1 MVERLQAATAKSD
14 FTVICDELLA
24 RATREQAGGSQCPAV
39 LGARARGVRRPR
51 IVIKA
56 IEVQGD
62 RAQVRVRTTATGQ
75 APTTDV
81 IKLVREDGRFR
92 VLSLGR

>member
-1 MVERLQAATAKSD
+1 MERLEAATAKQD
-14 FTVICDELLA
+14 FTQICDDLLA
-24 RATREQAGGSQCPAV
+24 KATRQQAGGSQCPAV

-56 IEVQGD
+56 IEVEGD
-62 RAQVRVRTTATGQ
+62 NAQVRVQTTAAGQ
-75 APTTDV
+75 APTSDV
-81 IKLVREDGRFR
+81 IKLIRENGRFR